1 MKVDASEYEG
11 WWYEG
16 GGIYRHTW
24 LIKTNKLH
32 VARFGTYVTTPSI
45 SSEQAIVNI
54 STLLKNENKTGKDVT
69 LISKITDN
77 KGVVL
82 DTKTSTLSIK
92 PFSQKE
98 ITQKGNI
105 QKPLLWSPETPNL
118 YKVFTEV
125 LEKGNIVDTYE
136 TTFGVRTIEFNRNGF
151 FLNGK
156 LYPIKGTANH
166 QDFAGIGVVL
176 PDKINAYKIKLLKEM
191 GSNAYRSAHNPP
203 TPELL
208 DICDSLVACLS

>member
-1 MKVDASEYEG
+1 VKVDASEYEG

-24 LIKTNKLH
+24 LIKTGKLH
-32 VARFGTYVTTPSI
+32 IALFGTYVTTPSV
-45 SSEQAIVNI
+45 SSEQAIVSI

-77 KGVVL
+77 KGVAL
-82 DTKTSTLSIK
+82 GTKTSTLSIE

-118 YKVFTEV
+118 YYIKYSLKF
-125 LEKGNIVDTYE
+125 LKKGI
-136 TTFGVRTIEFNRNGF
+136 
-151 FLNGK
+151 
-156 LYPIKGTANH
+156 
-166 QDFAGIGVVL
+166 
-176 PDKINAYKIKLLKEM
+176 LLIHTKQ
-191 GSNAYRSAHNPP
+191 
-203 TPELL
+203 LL
-208 DICDSLVACLS
+208 V